1 MRKGSGTAMRVIVFS
16 ANRGYA
22 LLSSR
27 KNLISRFLDDG
38 WSVVLATAD
47 DDEARILVDMGAVLE
62 PVQFKRGG
70 FSLLGDLKASRRL
83 HQVMERWKPS
93 IVHFFHAKPVIM
105 GTLASRKVLGKRVRI
120 VNTIT
125 GLGHAFILGGLVTYL
140 ASAGYRKALPKA
152 DLTIFQ
158 NRDDRSLFISK
169 RWLSEE
175 RSVLILGSGISLNQ
189 FVYMD
194 RSLHSIETP
203 KIVMLGRLINQKGL
217 PEFIEV
223 ARRVKG
229 KIPGARFLWAGEVDA
244 VHPDA
249 VDMKWLQSQK
259 DIEYVGRLKDVKALL
274 NSADI
279 LLFPSYRE
287 GVPRAIMEAAA
298 SGLPTVAFD
307 VPGVREAVCNKQT
320 GFLVQD
326 RNVEQMT
333 QRVIQLLED
342 KDLRLRM
349 GRNAAD
355 LAKETFDIRAVQEAY
370 LNTYRKLGVE
380 I

>member
-1 MRKGSGTAMRVIVFS
+1 MRVIVLS

-27 KNLISRFLDDG
+27 KELITRFLDDG
-38 WSVVLATAD
+38 WTVVLATAN
-47 DDEARILVDMGAVLE
+47 DDEARTLVDLGAVLE
-62 PVQFKRGG
+62 PVQFNRGG

-83 HQVMERWKPS
+83 RQIMERWKPS

-125 GLGHAFILGGLVTYL
+125 GLGHAFIRGGLVTHL
-140 ASAGYRKALPKA
+140 AAAGYRKALPKA

-158 NRDDRSLFISK
+158 NRDDRNLFISK

-175 RSVLILGSGISLNQ
+175 RSALILGSGISLNQ

-194 RSLHSIETP
+194 RSSHSVETP
-203 KIVMLGRLINQKGL
+203 TMVMLGRLLNQKGL

-223 ARRVKG
+223 ARRIKS
-229 KIPGARFLWAGEVDA
+229 KIPGARFLWAGEVDT

-249 VDMKWLQSQK
+249 VDMSWLQSQK
-259 DIEYVGRLKDVKALL
+259 DIEYVGKLKDVKALL
-274 NSADI
+274 DSADI

-287 GVPRAIMEAAA
+287 GVPRAVMEAAA

-307 VPGVREAVCNKQT
+307 VPGVREAVRNKQT
-320 GFLVQD
+320 GFLVPD
-326 RNVEQMT
+326 RDVEQMT
-333 QRVIQLLED
+333 QRVMQLLED
-342 KDLRLRM
+342 QDLRLEM
-349 GRNAAD
+349 GRNAAE
-355 LAKETFDIRAVQEAY
+355 LAKEAFDIRAVQEAY
-370 LNTYRKLGVE
+370 LNTYRELGVE